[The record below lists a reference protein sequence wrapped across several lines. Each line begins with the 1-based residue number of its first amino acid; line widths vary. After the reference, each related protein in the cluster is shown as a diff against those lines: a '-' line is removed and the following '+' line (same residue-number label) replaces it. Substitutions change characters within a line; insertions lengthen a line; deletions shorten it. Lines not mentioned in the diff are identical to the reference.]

1 MTRKH
6 RGIIQEGGN
15 KGKLRKGFF
24 YSGERSKSGL
34 AIIKEKKYI
43 QNGGTGN
50 TLRNLVKTG
59 KFITAAGLGTSTLF
73 RGEAS
78 SVGSKVGSKVGTQA
92 LPTLFPQPTSR
103 LLKSN
108 MSNLPSKQLIKPPI
122 PIIKSQLNKQIP
134 SVSSVIPK
142 INIYRTKNLF
152 NNISSYIEQKKA
164 NLKTE
169 SNQEKTIL
177 DNFIKEL
184 IDSFLDPMKE
194 GDLISQLDKFEPI
207 IILRIVLKITR
218 GLIENKAQTSTEQE
232 INKIF
237 NKLMTESLSEEKKN
251 LPDGPIN
258 KPRAIHSNIT
268 FNQILLFEKNNELL
282 KQMSIINNIEKNKIL
297 GLLNEYNFIVENLP
311 SRKMAI
317 T

>member
-78 SVGSKVGSKVGTQA
+78 SVGSKVGSKIGSKVGTQA

-108 MSNLPSKQLIKPPI
+108 MSNLSSKSSQLIKPPI
-122 PIIKSQLNKQIP
+122 SIIKSQLNKQIP

-142 INIYRTKNLF
+142 INVYRTKNLF
-152 NNISSYIEQKKA
+152 NHISSFIEQKKG

-169 SNQEKTIL
+169 SNQDKTIL
-177 DNFIKEL
+177 DNFIRE
-184 IDSFLDPMKE
+184 IIESFLNPIKE
-194 GDLISQLDKFEPI
+194 SDLISQLDKFEPI

-218 GLIENKAQTSTEQE
+218 GLIENKAQTNTKQQ
-232 INKIF
+232 INQKF
-237 NKLMTESLSEEKKN
+237 NELMIKSLSEEKKN
-251 LPDGPIN
+251 LPDSPIN
-258 KPRAIHSNIT
+258 KPMAIFSNIG
-268 FNQILLFEKNNELL
+268 FNQILLSKKNNELL
-282 KQMSIINNIEKNKIL
+282 KQMSIMNNIEKNKIL
-297 GLLNEYNFIVENLP
+297 GLLNEYNFY
-311 SRKMAI
+311 SRKS
-317 T
+317 TK